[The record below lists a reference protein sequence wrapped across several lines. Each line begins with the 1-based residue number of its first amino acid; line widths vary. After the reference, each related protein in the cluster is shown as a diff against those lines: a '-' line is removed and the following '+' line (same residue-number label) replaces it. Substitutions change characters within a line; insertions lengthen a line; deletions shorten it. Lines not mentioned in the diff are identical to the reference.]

1 MACAKAVY
9 PALRQ
14 AQHWDLNDR
23 GPLAKQVVVM
33 LRTVFVFLLVVPI
46 AIIGLV
52 AAALPMAFM
61 VTFALDFALTF
72 TFDFAFP
79 FALDF
84 AVAIAVPVSV
94 MVSSLIAASFP
105 VSIVMSG
112 GVASVTVLGHHRKA
126 CKRAGPNSKD
136 QGPCKL
142 P

>member
-1 MACAKAVY
+1 
-9 PALRQ
+9 
-14 AQHWDLNDR
+14 
-23 GPLAKQVVVM
+23 M

-46 AIIGLV
+46 AIIGLI

-61 VTFALDFALTF
+61 VTFAFDFALT
-72 TFDFAFP
+72 

-94 MVSSLIAASFP
+94 MISSLIAASFP

-112 GVASVTVLGHHRKA
+112 GVASVTVLGHHWKA